1 MKADLNILKNI
12 KDLEYSK
19 MLKDYNA
26 YLIGAPTLSVAIVG
40 LAWQLSSNI
49 TLSVI
54 LGLFSFVILW
64 DKKEEVED
72 ALNSKLTEI
81 KNL

>member
-19 MLKDYNA
+19 MLKDYNGS
-26 YLIGAPTLSVAIVG
+26 LIGVPTLSIAIVG

>member
-26 YLIGAPTLSVAIVG
+26 YLIGVPTLSVAIVG

-49 TLSVI
+49 IYL
-54 LGLFSFVILW
+54 
-64 DKKEEVED
+64 
-72 ALNSKLTEI
+72 
-81 KNL
+81 

>member
-26 YLIGAPTLSVAIVG
+26 YLIGVPTLSVAIVG

-49 TLSVI
+49 ILSVI